1 MIKIRSAFA
10 LAGVFAIGVMLSFA
24 VQAQNMLAAVDQS
37 LGAATPAPGTPV
49 TNPLNASLPPLTV
62 TCSVGNVVAIDRAIE
77 AAGTPEQAAR
87 LFAKIVS
94 PTLGQAIAN
103 AVQRIL
109 VQTDSLTVNPANPTI
124 QGWQEIVL
132 QKGLSV
138 QLNWPSPGLATAGN
152 LPVTLVLA
160 TGPTTTGDRLAVT
173 VDGTF

>member
-1 MIKIRSAFA
+1 MTNIRSALTLISV
-10 LAGVFAIGVMLSFA
+10 LASVLTLSHS
-24 VQAQNMLAAVDQS
+24 VQAQNMLAAANPATN
-37 LGAATPAPGTPV
+37 AAASNPAN
-49 TNPLNASLPPLTV
+49 NPLNAPSTPLSL
-62 TCSVGNVVAIDRAIE
+62 TCSVGNVVAIDRAVE

-109 VQTDSLTVNPANPTI
+109 VQTDSLTVNPSNPTI
-124 QGWQEIVL
+124 QGWQNVVL
-132 QKGLSV
+132 QKGLAV
-138 QLNWPSPGLATAGN
+138 ELNWPSPGLATAGN

-160 TGPTTTGDRLAVT
+160 TGPTTSGERLAVT

>member
-1 MIKIRSAFA
+1 MTKVNTAFA
-10 LAGVFAIGVMLSFA
+10 SVGAFAGALLLSFSA
-24 VQAQNMLAAVDQS
+24 PAQNMLAGVNQVQGAVTPAT
-37 LGAATPAPGTPV
+37 GTAATDS
-49 TNPLNASLPPLTV
+49 LNASLPPLSV
-62 TCSVGNVVAIDRAIE
+62 TCSVGNVVAIDRAVE

-109 VQTDSLTVNPANPTI
+109 AQTDALTVNPANPTI
-124 QGWQEIVL
+124 QGWQELVL
-132 QKGLSV
+132 QKGLAV
-138 QLNWPSPGLATAGN
+138 ELNWPSPGLATAGN